1 MSGFRGTPGPWVRHE
16 PSGYQHSMGGYILGR
31 QGKICDV
38 SGFDVG
44 SDAAKENGKLIA
56 AAPELLEALQ
66 DAEKALFAAL
76 DNAFGEELANG
87 NRELIQARAAIAR
100 ALGQ

>member
-1 MSGFRGTPGPWVRHE
+1 MSGFRGTPGPWVHHE

-66 DAEKALFAAL
+66 EMVAIVKKHTYPQPDKPSSTWGRMEAAEAVISK
-76 DNAFGEELANG
+76 
-87 NRELIQARAAIAR
+87 